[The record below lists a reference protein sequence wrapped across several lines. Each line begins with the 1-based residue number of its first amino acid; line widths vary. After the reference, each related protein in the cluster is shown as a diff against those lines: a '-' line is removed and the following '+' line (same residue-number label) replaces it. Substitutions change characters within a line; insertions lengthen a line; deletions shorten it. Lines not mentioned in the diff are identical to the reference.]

1 MGLFTIEFE
10 IGRETRAM
18 IEKVATETSAM
29 IERVATTAI
38 VQLELGPKT
47 RQTIETVGTVAK
59 QGGKAREAIGGLF
72 GRGDEA
78 A

>member
-10 IGRETRAM
+10 IGRETRG
-18 IEKVATETSAM
+18 M
-29 IERVATTAI
+29 IERVATETGAMLERVATTAVI
-38 VQLELGPKT
+38 QLELGPKT
-47 RQTIETVGTVAK
+47 LETIETVGTVSK